1 MRIWHLFAVACS
13 IACFASNASAQRAA
27 TFFGLGDLPGGDENS
42 VATAMT
48 GDGRAVVGF
57 SLAGGGFPGLY
68 EGFRWTHED
77 GMIGIGTLPGGNETQ
92 AYGISANGRHVVGNG
107 ISSQGLQ
114 AFLWTEG
121 VGIQGLGKP
130 DGATSTSARSVSM
143 GGSVVVGRVH
153 YPGRT
158 EAFRWTPESGMVGLG
173 TLPGMTSSI
182 AVGVSSDGTVIGGSS
197 SGQTDGRGFLW
208 TAQDGM
214 IDLGKP
220 EGWKSVIA
228 LGFSANGNAL
238 VGNGYTG
245 TRIEAFRWTPDEG
258 MIGLGVLYDAAPLSS
273 AHAVSPDGE
282 YVVGRSNAGLREE
295 AFVWS
300 EEWGMRSVRSVL
312 LDAGIDLTALN
323 WSIGSADGVTVVGNT
338 LIISGTGWNH
348 TPNRQEAWMAHIPIP
363 APASLAPLL
372 LAAPVVA
379 RRRRQGRCASLP

>member
-1 MRIWHLFAVACS
+1 MRICHLFAVACS
-13 IACFASNASAQRAA
+13 IACFALIASAQRAA
-27 TFFGLGDLPGGDENS
+27 TFFGLGDLPGGGENS

-92 AYGISANGRHVVGNG
+92 AYGISADGRHVAGNG
-107 ISSQGLQ
+107 NSSQGLQ

-143 GGSVVVGRVH
+143 GGSAVVGRVH

-182 AVGVSSDGTVIGGSS
+182 AVGVSSDGAAIGGSS

-214 IDLGKP
+214 I
-220 EGWKSVIA
+220 
-228 LGFSANGNAL
+228 
-238 VGNGYTG
+238 
-245 TRIEAFRWTPDEG
+245 
-258 MIGLGVLYDAAPLSS
+258 GLGVLYEPAPLSS
-273 AHAVSPDGE
+273 AHAVSPNGE

-312 LDAGIDLTALN
+312 LDAGIDITALN
-323 WSIGSADGVTVVGNT
+323 WSIGRASGVTVVGDT
-338 LIISGTGWNH
+338 LIITGTGWNH
-348 TPNRQEAWMAHIPIP
+348 TPNRQEAWIAHIPIP
-363 APASLAPLL
+363 APGSLAPLAL
-372 LAAPVVA
+372 TAAA
-379 RRRRQGRCASLP
+379 MRRRR